1 MIGHNA
7 TVEINGTSEF
17 KGSESYKGSGSGD
30 VIRDDEDYVEGS
42 GDVDDEDFNQEL
54 GSGEENLQ
62 QPPTIP
68 EITIPTKISRL
79 FYCQENK

>member
-30 VIRDDEDYVEGS
+30 VIRDDEDYVEAS
-42 GDVDDEDFNQEL
+42 GAM
-54 GSGEENLQ
+54 
-62 QPPTIP
+62 
-68 EITIPTKISRL
+68 
-79 FYCQENK
+79 